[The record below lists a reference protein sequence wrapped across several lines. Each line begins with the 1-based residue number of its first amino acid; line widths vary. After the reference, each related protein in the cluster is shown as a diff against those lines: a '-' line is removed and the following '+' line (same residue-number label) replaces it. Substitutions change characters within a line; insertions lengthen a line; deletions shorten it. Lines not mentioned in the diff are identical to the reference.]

1 MKGDIVR
8 FCRMVGKLYGLEAV
22 YFPGVDV
29 YSLRK
34 KGRGVQNF
42 NSINFYQLPQR
53 WRKELIGRLLKV
65 GLNHNLGEKTVK
77 NQLFLARN
85 QGKYI
90 YK

>member
-1 MKGDIVR
+1 M
-8 FCRMVGKLYGLEAV
+8 YGLEAV
-22 YFPGVDV
+22 YFPTVDV

-42 NSINFYQLPQR
+42 NSKNFYQLPQR
-53 WRKELIGRLLKV
+53 YREVLIGRLLKV

-77 NQLFLARN
+77 NQLFANRS

-90 YK
+90 CRM